1 MAIVV
6 VSDASPI
13 RALAHLEL
21 LALCR
26 DLYGSVVVPE
36 AVQEELRQPT
46 TTCRALEITDYGWVE
61 VRRPQTNPHDLG
73 VPTDLDK
80 GEIDAIGLAL
90 ELHADLVL
98 IDERKATQAA
108 RNLGL
113 TTIGVLGVLLEA
125 KRSNLLN
132 HIMPCVD
139 RLIAEQGFFVSRTV
153 RERIAQLAGE

>member
-13 RALAHLEL
+13 RALDHLGL

-36 AVQEELRQPT
+36 AVQQELLQST
-46 TTCRALEITDYGWVE
+46 TTCRALEITDYAWFE
-61 VRRPQTNPHDLG
+61 VRRPLINPHDLG
-73 VPTDLDK
+73 VPTDLDA

-90 ELHADLVL
+90 ELNADLVL
-98 IDERKATQAA
+98 IDERKATDVA
-108 RNLGL
+108 RSLGL

-125 KRSNLLN
+125 KRGSLLK
-132 HIMPCVD
+132 HVMPCVD
-139 RLIAEQGFFVSRTV
+139 RLIAEQGFFVSRSV

>member
-13 RALAHLEL
+13 RALDHLGL
-21 LALCR
+21 LTLCR

-36 AVQEELRQPT
+36 AVQQELRQAT
-46 TTCRALEITDYGWVE
+46 TTCRALEITDYAWFE
-61 VRRPQTNPHDLG
+61 VRKPLSSPHDLG
-73 VPTDLDK
+73 VPTDLDA

-90 ELHADLVL
+90 ELNADLVL
-98 IDERKATQAA
+98 IDERKATDVA

-125 KRSNLLN
+125 KRGSLVDYV
-132 HIMPCVD
+132 MPCVD
-139 RLIAEQGFFVSRTV
+139 RLIA
-153 RERIAQLAGE
+153 